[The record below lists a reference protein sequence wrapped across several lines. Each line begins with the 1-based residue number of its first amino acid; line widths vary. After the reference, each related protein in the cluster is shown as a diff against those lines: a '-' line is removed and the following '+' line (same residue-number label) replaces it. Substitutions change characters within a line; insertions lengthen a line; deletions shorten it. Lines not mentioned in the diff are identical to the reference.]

1 MYILFAVTMAAII
14 LGTQKMWK
22 SDSTCIRRGEG
33 LGTLGCMNPKNW
45 FMLNRLR
52 AAARL

>member
-1 MYILFAVTMAAII
+1 MFISFVARMAAII
-14 LGTQKMWK
+14 LDTQKMWK
-22 SDSTCIRRGEG
+22 SDSTCIRRDEE

-45 FMLNRLR
+45 FTSNRLR